1 MTRQLFII
9 FSLFFLFSCKQTQ
22 DCLEVNSL
30 PMFGGLKKC
39 DEQIKADRIFL
50 ADCDKFY
57 KNRNE
62 ATLHHIDMGW
72 GYFYKNELDSSM
84 MRFNQAWLLDST
96 NANIYWGFGNI
107 LGRKQQFKKSIPFLA
122 KSIEINPNNPKVY
135 ECISTS
141 YGQIFFETKDIKYLN
156 LTIENLKHSVRL
168 NPNNAS
174 AYGQL
179 TGAYS
184 YFNQTD
190 SARKYLEITDRLD
203 PKAVNPEVRNLLSK
217 K

>member
-1 MTRQLFII
+1 
-9 FSLFFLFSCKQTQ
+9 
-22 DCLEVNSL
+22 
-30 PMFGGLKKC
+30 MFGGLKKC
-39 DEQIKADRIFL
+39 DEQIKADQIFL

-57 KNRNE
+57 KNRTE
-62 ATLHHIDMGW
+62 ATRHHIDMGW
-72 GYFYKNELDSSM
+72 GYFYKNQLDSSM

-96 NANIYWGFGNI
+96 NADIYWGFGNI
-107 LGRKQQFKKSIPFLA
+107 LGTKHQFKESITFLE
-122 KSIEINPNNPKVY
+122 KSIEMNPNNPRVY
-135 ECISTS
+135 ESISTS
-141 YGQIFFETKDIKYLN
+141 YGQIFFETKDVKYLN
-156 LTIENLKHSVRL
+156 LTIDNLKNSIRL

-203 PKAVNPEVRNLLSK
+203 TNAVNPEVRNMLNK